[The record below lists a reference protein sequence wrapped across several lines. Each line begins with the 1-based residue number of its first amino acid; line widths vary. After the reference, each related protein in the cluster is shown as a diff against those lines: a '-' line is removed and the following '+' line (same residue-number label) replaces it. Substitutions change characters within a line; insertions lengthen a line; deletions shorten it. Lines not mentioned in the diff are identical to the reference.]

1 MHCCRLTGVVSLGR
15 SESLYSEGPGG
26 SAASGAPCESQN
38 DGQAIDVQMAE
49 VQDDRQVRDE
59 RVAHQVALGQGPA
72 ETGQLTQVD
81 TATPR
86 AGQAELQGNAEA
98 PDPTAVSS
106 WIEERL
112 LELATSLLAM
122 RATRHQPRGLRQR
135 TCALLKK
142 LPQHHTNCHHQWV

>member
-15 SESLYSEGPGG
+15 SESLHSEGPGG
-26 SAASGAPCESQN
+26 NATSGAPRESQN
-38 DGQAIDVQMAE
+38 DGPAIDVQIAD

-59 RVAHQVALGQGPA
+59 RVAHQVTQGPA

-98 PDPTAVSS
+98 PDPTAVRS

-112 LELATSLLAM
+112 LELATSLL
-122 RATRHQPRGLRQR
+122 
-135 TCALLKK
+135 
-142 LPQHHTNCHHQWV
+142 V